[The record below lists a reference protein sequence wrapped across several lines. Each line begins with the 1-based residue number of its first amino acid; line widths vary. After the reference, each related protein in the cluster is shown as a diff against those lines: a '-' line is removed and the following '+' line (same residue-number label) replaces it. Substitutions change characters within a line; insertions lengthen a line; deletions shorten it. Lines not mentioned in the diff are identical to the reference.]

1 MRAQERINFIRGIG
15 KQMRIRKEINI
26 LNSVNH
32 QTTKMNT
39 GEGKEQ
45 TTLESIRKNSIK
57 IVRISKYLPVI
68 VLNANGFNSPIKR

>member
-68 VLNANGFNSPIKR
+68 VLNAYGFNSPIKR